1 MKVTQI
7 AKETQRILNE
17 EAERAGDETGFVER
31 ESKMTAPLYVQTL
44 VLGWLAEPKGSIE
57 SLVRMAGNLG
67 LQISAQGLDKR
78 FGETG
83 AECLR
88 TVLCSAVAA
97 VVGTNPVPIELLQ
110 RFSGVKLFDSTTIS
124 LPVSL
129 AHLWPGCGGTNGKS
143 AAIKLDVSLDLL
155 TGQLGG
161 PGLLTGRSHEV
172 KADLAQAEMPANS
185 LSIGD
190 LAYFELERMERIGNN
205 GAYWLSRYKTG
216 MAVYNEQGQRLN
228 LVKTLKKQCPLAVD
242 IKVLIGRD
250 KLLPVRLIAQR
261 LPAAI
266 VKQRRE
272 ELLSEAKRA
281 AKTVSEEKLALAE
294 YNIYLTNL
302 AQEKLSLEEA
312 LVLMRSRWQIELLF
326 KLWKSH
332 GFVDESRSKKTSRIL
347 CELYAKLIAMIIQ
360 HWLILVSCWHFP
372 QRSLVKA
379 SQSIKLA
386 AFHLAASL
394 YSIRKLTAAIAD
406 IIRAL
411 SVGTSINKRK
421 SKPNSFQLLLDPKL
435 LG

>member
-7 AKETQRILNE
+7 AKEMQRVLNE

-67 LQISAQGLDKR
+67 LKISAQGLDKR
-78 FGETG
+78 FSETG
-83 AECLR
+83 SECLR
-88 TVLCSAVAA
+88 KVLCSAVAA
-97 VVGTNPVPIELLQ
+97 VIGTNPVPIELLQ
-110 RFSGVKLFDSTTIS
+110 RFSAVKVFDSTTIA
-124 LPVSL
+124 LPPELV
-129 AHLWPGCGGTNGKS
+129 HLWPGCGGTNGDS

-155 TGQLGG
+155 TGQLSG
-161 PGLLTGRSHEV
+161 PGLLTGRSHEA

-185 LSIGD
+185 LRIGD
-190 LAYFELERMERIGNN
+190 LAYFDLQRMQHITDN
-205 GAYWLSRYKTG
+205 GAHWLSRYKIG
-216 MAVYNEQGQRLN
+216 VAVYNEQGQRLN
-228 LVKTLKKQCPLAVD
+228 LVKTLKKHCHLEVD

-266 VKQRRE
+266 VSQRRK
-272 ELLSEAKRA
+272 ELISEAKRE
-281 AKTVSEEKLALAE
+281 AKTVSEEKLLLAE

-302 AQEKLSLEEA
+302 AQEKLSLKEA
-312 LVLMRSRWQIELLF
+312 IVLMRSRWQIELLF

-332 GFVDESRSKKTSRIL
+332 GFVDESRSKKTFRIL
-347 CELYAKLIAMIIQ
+347 CELYAKLIAMILQ

-372 QRSLVKA
+372 HRSMVKA
-379 SQSIKLA
+379 SQTIKLA
-386 AFHLAASL
+386 AFHLAAAL
-394 YSIRKLTAAIAD
+394 YSIRKLANAIAD

-421 SKPNSFQLLLDPKL
+421 SKPNSYQLLLEPSL